1 MHYFSLLLL
10 LLHLCALYRTKS
22 TTHNTTKCS
31 TILKTTEEKRRTP
44 RTRNTRTSTPPRT
57 ITCSEEPK
65 KTRHRSSEKE
75 SIVFLVDCAKTN
87 RLPISKNYFYYGDD
101 ADDENTR
108 ESEQTQKSSN
118 YVQVALNA
126 YRNVLRDRVVCTPD
140 DEIGLVFYNTKNRSG
155 ELEFDN
161 IFVFHELAPITAE
174 RVGAIANFIDNGE
187 FGEMLFE
194 DQIGSSNYG
203 EEEDKEK
210 EEENAMNH
218 ALWTASH
225 MLSRN
230 AKTRRSAYVFTNDDA
245 VFRSKKEAEGTSSM
259 GTPKKEKKKSKSN
272 RKTAKEATIARCEE
286 MANAGVKLELFPGP
300 KIGDDG
306 KLVERDGEKEYA
318 FQNFDVS
325 EGSFWREALRKFRY
339 ARKKRE
345 KKEMT
350 RRRKIVMQTL
360 KDAGDDEEVQ
370 RMLKEEEEAWMERRK
385 IRNNGIEL
393 QQHKTVVKDTLNNNN
408 EDERASDEDECLDIV
423 LSSKTR
429 VENLEV
435 VSRRKV
441 TRRRPRKTKV
451 WFNDGTFALPFTV
464 VHLVQKTTKPAP
476 KYVDAEDHQDL
487 RTETV
492 YLDKESGEVVAPK
505 KSYLE
510 IGPEKQKV
518 IVKNAEKQATYA
530 ASKNFHANACKLGM
544 HCLGFVDT
552 SEVTQRDR
560 LLKGQG
566 KFVRA
571 DETVFGGK
579 EAFSALLTAC
589 AERHVS
595 VLCADV
601 YNAKSQVKYVALI
614 PQVENDA
621 YLGVPAGFHV
631 VKVPFRDDL
640 RQPEKAIGKSAPQ
653 TSATED
659 QIQAAEALVE
669 SLELQEYHPTRISN
683 PELQAHYK
691 ALEAIALNKRK
702 VEKISDD
709 TAPPIEQLWK
719 EHGVIAHIRNFS
731 QTTYG
736 IEQQD
741 RVGGNDEDADED
753 DDGNGIIG
761 LKRKARGGP
770 SKGGEKALKT
780 VVQEIRPGF
789 ETFVKR
795 AKKGSLS
802 ELTVDVLKTYLDAHN
817 LPKSGNKASII
828 SRIEKHAKDLDT
840 AKTVSGFEE
849 DGAAKEDDDIFF

>member
-1 MHYFSLLLL
+1 MFADFEDNGGEEEDSSDAEYADIDATADDNVFGG
-10 LLHLCALYRTKS
+10 TQKD
-22 TTHNTTKCS
+22 
-31 TILKTTEEKRRTP
+31 KT
-44 RTRNTRTSTPPRT
+44 SV
-57 ITCSEEPK
+57 
-65 KTRHRSSEKE
+65 SEKE

-101 ADDENTR
+101 ADDENTK

-203 EEEDKEK
+203 EEGDKEK

-259 GTPKKEKKKSKSN
+259 GTPKKEKKKSKSS

-325 EGSFWREALRKFRY
+325 EGSFWREALRKFRS

-441 TRRRPRKTKV
+441 TSRRPRKTKV

-464 VHLVQKTTKPAP
+464 VHFVQKTTKPAP

-595 VLCADV
+595 MLCADV

-761 LKRKARGGP
+761 LKRKARGGS

-789 ETFVKR
+789 ETFVKK

-849 DGAAKEDDDIFF
+849 DGAAKEDDDIFSSF

>member
-1 MHYFSLLLL
+1 MFDDFEDNGGEEEDSSDAEYADIDATADDNVFGG
-10 LLHLCALYRTKS
+10 TQKD
-22 TTHNTTKCS
+22 
-31 TILKTTEEKRRTP
+31 KT
-44 RTRNTRTSTPPRT
+44 S
-57 ITCSEEPK
+57 
-65 KTRHRSSEKE
+65 SSEKE

>member
-1 MHYFSLLLL
+1 MFDDFEDNGGEEEDSSDAEYADIDATADDNVFGG
-10 LLHLCALYRTKS
+10 TQKD
-22 TTHNTTKCS
+22 
-31 TILKTTEEKRRTP
+31 KT
-44 RTRNTRTSTPPRT
+44 SV
-57 ITCSEEPK
+57 
-65 KTRHRSSEKE
+65 SEKE

-203 EEEDKEK
+203 EEGDKEK

-306 KLVERDGEKEYA
+306 KLVERDGKKEYA

>member
-1 MHYFSLLLL
+1 MFDDFEDNGGEEEDSSDAEYADIDATADDNVFGG
-10 LLHLCALYRTKS
+10 TQKD
-22 TTHNTTKCS
+22 
-31 TILKTTEEKRRTP
+31 KT
-44 RTRNTRTSTPPRT
+44 S
-57 ITCSEEPK
+57 
-65 KTRHRSSEKE
+65 SSEKE

-101 ADDENTR
+101 ADDENTK

-429 VENLEV
+429 VENVEV

>member
-1 MHYFSLLLL
+1 MFDDFEDNGGEEEDSSDAEYADIDATADDNVFGG
-10 LLHLCALYRTKS
+10 TQKD
-22 TTHNTTKCS
+22 
-31 TILKTTEEKRRTP
+31 KT
-44 RTRNTRTSTPPRT
+44 S
-57 ITCSEEPK
+57 
-65 KTRHRSSEKE
+65 SSEKE

-101 ADDENTR
+101 ADDENTK

-464 VHLVQKTTKPAP
+464 VHLVQKKTKPAP

>member
-1 MHYFSLLLL
+1 MFDDFEDNGGEEEDSSDTEYADIDATADDNVFGG
-10 LLHLCALYRTKS
+10 TQKD
-22 TTHNTTKCS
+22 
-31 TILKTTEEKRRTP
+31 KT
-44 RTRNTRTSTPPRT
+44 S
-57 ITCSEEPK
+57 
-65 KTRHRSSEKE
+65 SSEKE

-101 ADDENTR
+101 ADDENTK

-203 EEEDKEK
+203 EKEDKEK

-245 VFRSKKEAEGTSSM
+245 VFRSKKEAERTSSM

>member
-1 MHYFSLLLL
+1 MFDDFEDNGGEEEDSSDAEYADIDATADDNVFGG
-10 LLHLCALYRTKS
+10 TQKD
-22 TTHNTTKCS
+22 
-31 TILKTTEEKRRTP
+31 KT
-44 RTRNTRTSTPPRT
+44 S
-57 ITCSEEPK
+57 
-65 KTRHRSSEKE
+65 SSEKE

-101 ADDENTR
+101 ADDENTK

-393 QQHKTVVKDTLNNNN
+393 QQHKTDVKDTLNNNN

-731 QTTYG
+731 QTTYD

>member
-1 MHYFSLLLL
+1 MFDDFEDNGGEEEDSSDAEYADIDATADDNVFGG
-10 LLHLCALYRTKS
+10 TQKD
-22 TTHNTTKCS
+22 
-31 TILKTTEEKRRTP
+31 KT
-44 RTRNTRTSTPPRT
+44 SV
-57 ITCSEEPK
+57 
-65 KTRHRSSEKE
+65 SEKE

-101 ADDENTR
+101 ADDENTK

-325 EGSFWREALRKFRY
+325 EGSFWREALRKFRS

-595 VLCADV
+595 MLCADV

-789 ETFVKR
+789 ETFVKK

>member
-1 MHYFSLLLL
+1 MFDDFEDNGGEEEDSSDAEYADIDATADDNVFGG
-10 LLHLCALYRTKS
+10 TQKD
-22 TTHNTTKCS
+22 
-31 TILKTTEEKRRTP
+31 KT
-44 RTRNTRTSTPPRT
+44 SV
-57 ITCSEEPK
+57 
-65 KTRHRSSEKE
+65 SEKE

-101 ADDENTR
+101 ADDENTK

-659 QIQAAEALVE
+659 QIQAVEALVE

-731 QTTYG
+731 QTTYD

>member
-1 MHYFSLLLL
+1 MFDDFEDNGGEEEDSSDAEYADIDATADDNVFGG
-10 LLHLCALYRTKS
+10 TQKD
-22 TTHNTTKCS
+22 
-31 TILKTTEEKRRTP
+31 KT
-44 RTRNTRTSTPPRT
+44 SV
-57 ITCSEEPK
+57 
-65 KTRHRSSEKE
+65 SEKE

-101 ADDENTR
+101 ADDENTK

-325 EGSFWREALRKFRY
+325 EGSFWREALRKFRS

-385 IRNNGIEL
+385 IRNNGNEL

-789 ETFVKR
+789 ETFVKK

>member
-1 MHYFSLLLL
+1 MFDDFEDNGGEEEDSSDAEYADIDVTADDGLFGG
-10 LLHLCALYRTKS
+10 TQKD
-22 TTHNTTKCS
+22 
-31 TILKTTEEKRRTP
+31 KT
-44 RTRNTRTSTPPRT
+44 S
-57 ITCSEEPK
+57 
-65 KTRHRSSEKE
+65 SSEKE

-101 ADDENTR
+101 TDDENTK

-245 VFRSKKEAEGTSSM
+245 VFRSKKEAERTSWM

-614 PQVENDA
+614 PQVENDS

-640 RQPEKAIGKSAPQ
+640 RQPEKAIGRTTAQ
-653 TSATED
+653 TSATET

-761 LKRKARGGP
+761 LKRKALSRGGS

-789 ETFVKR
+789 ETFVKK

>member
-1 MHYFSLLLL
+1 MFDDFEDNGGEEEDSSDTEYADIDATADDNVFGG
-10 LLHLCALYRTKS
+10 TQKD
-22 TTHNTTKCS
+22 
-31 TILKTTEEKRRTP
+31 KT
-44 RTRNTRTSTPPRT
+44 S
-57 ITCSEEPK
+57 
-65 KTRHRSSEKE
+65 SSEKE

-101 ADDENTR
+101 ADDENTK

-245 VFRSKKEAEGTSSM
+245 VFRSKKEAERTSSM

>member
-1 MHYFSLLLL
+1 MFDDFEDNGGEEEDSSDAEYADIDATADDNVFGG
-10 LLHLCALYRTKS
+10 TQKD
-22 TTHNTTKCS
+22 
-31 TILKTTEEKRRTP
+31 KT
-44 RTRNTRTSTPPRT
+44 SV
-57 ITCSEEPK
+57 
-65 KTRHRSSEKE
+65 SEKE

-101 ADDENTR
+101 ADDENTK

-245 VFRSKKEAEGTSSM
+245 VFRSKKEAEGASSM

-802 ELTVDVLKTYLDAHN
+802 ELTVDVLKTYLYAHN
-817 LPKSGNKASII
+817 LPKTGNKASII

>member
-1 MHYFSLLLL
+1 MFDDFEDNGGEEEDSSDAEYADIDATADDNVFGG
-10 LLHLCALYRTKS
+10 TQKD
-22 TTHNTTKCS
+22 
-31 TILKTTEEKRRTP
+31 KT
-44 RTRNTRTSTPPRT
+44 SV
-57 ITCSEEPK
+57 
-65 KTRHRSSEKE
+65 SEKE

-101 ADDENTR
+101 ADDENTK

-306 KLVERDGEKEYA
+306 KLVEHDGEKEYA

-325 EGSFWREALRKFRY
+325 EGSFWREALRKFRS

-393 QQHKTVVKDTLNNNN
+393 QQHKTDVKDTLNNNN

>member
-1 MHYFSLLLL
+1 MFDDFEDNGGEEEDSSDAEYADIDATADDNVFGG
-10 LLHLCALYRTKS
+10 TQKD
-22 TTHNTTKCS
+22 
-31 TILKTTEEKRRTP
+31 KT
-44 RTRNTRTSTPPRT
+44 S
-57 ITCSEEPK
+57 
-65 KTRHRSSEKE
+65 SSEKE

-101 ADDENTR
+101 TDDENTK

-325 EGSFWREALRKFRY
+325 EGSFWREALRKFRS

-385 IRNNGIEL
+385 IRNNGNEL

>member
-1 MHYFSLLLL
+1 MFDDFEDNGGEEEDSSDAEYADIDATADDNVFGG
-10 LLHLCALYRTKS
+10 TQKD
-22 TTHNTTKCS
+22 
-31 TILKTTEEKRRTP
+31 KT
-44 RTRNTRTSTPPRT
+44 S
-57 ITCSEEPK
+57 
-65 KTRHRSSEKE
+65 SSEKE

-101 ADDENTR
+101 ADDENTK

-325 EGSFWREALRKFRY
+325 EGSFWREALRKFRS

>member
-1 MHYFSLLLL
+1 MFADFEDNGREEEDSSDAEYADIDATADDNVFGG
-10 LLHLCALYRTKS
+10 TQKD
-22 TTHNTTKCS
+22 
-31 TILKTTEEKRRTP
+31 KT
-44 RTRNTRTSTPPRT
+44 SV
-57 ITCSEEPK
+57 
-65 KTRHRSSEKE
+65 SEKE

-101 ADDENTR
+101 TDDENTK

-140 DEIGLVFYNTKNRSG
+140 DEIGLVFYNTKKRSG

-789 ETFVKR
+789 ETFVKK

>member
-1 MHYFSLLLL
+1 MFDDFEDNGGEEEDSSDAEY
-10 LLHLCALYRTKS
+10 ADID
-22 TTHNTTKCS
+22 TTADDNVFGGTQKD
-31 TILKTTEEKRRTP
+31 KT
-44 RTRNTRTSTPPRT
+44 S
-57 ITCSEEPK
+57 
-65 KTRHRSSEKE
+65 SSEKE

-731 QTTYG
+731 QTTYD

>member
-1 MHYFSLLLL
+1 MFDDFEDNGGEEEDSSDAEYADIDATADDNVFGG
-10 LLHLCALYRTKS
+10 TQKD
-22 TTHNTTKCS
+22 
-31 TILKTTEEKRRTP
+31 KT
-44 RTRNTRTSTPPRT
+44 SV
-57 ITCSEEPK
+57 
-65 KTRHRSSEKE
+65 SEKE

-306 KLVERDGEKEYA
+306 KLVERDGKKEYA

-385 IRNNGIEL
+385 IRNKGIEL

>member
-1 MHYFSLLLL
+1 MFDDFEDNGGEEEDSSDAEYADIDATADDNVFGG
-10 LLHLCALYRTKS
+10 TQKD
-22 TTHNTTKCS
+22 
-31 TILKTTEEKRRTP
+31 KT
-44 RTRNTRTSTPPRT
+44 SV
-57 ITCSEEPK
+57 
-65 KTRHRSSEKE
+65 SEKE

-101 ADDENTR
+101 ADDENTK

-325 EGSFWREALRKFRY
+325 EGSFWRGALRKFRY

-385 IRNNGIEL
+385 IRNNGNEL
-393 QQHKTVVKDTLNNNN
+393 QQHKMVVKDTLNNNN

>member
-1 MHYFSLLLL
+1 MFDDFEDNGGEEEDSSDAEYADIDATADDNVFGG
-10 LLHLCALYRTKS
+10 TQKD
-22 TTHNTTKCS
+22 
-31 TILKTTEEKRRTP
+31 KT
-44 RTRNTRTSTPPRT
+44 SV
-57 ITCSEEPK
+57 
-65 KTRHRSSEKE
+65 SEKE

-101 ADDENTR
+101 ADDENTK

-385 IRNNGIEL
+385 IRNKGIEL

-571 DETVFGGK
+571 DETVFGGN
-579 EAFSALLTAC
+579 EAFSALLQAC

-595 VLCADV
+595 MLCADV

>member
-1 MHYFSLLLL
+1 MFDDFEDNGGEEEDSSDAEYADIDATADDNVFGG
-10 LLHLCALYRTKS
+10 TQKD
-22 TTHNTTKCS
+22 
-31 TILKTTEEKRRTP
+31 KT
-44 RTRNTRTSTPPRT
+44 SV
-57 ITCSEEPK
+57 
-65 KTRHRSSEKE
+65 SEKE

-101 ADDENTR
+101 ADDENTK

-441 TRRRPRKTKV
+441 TRRRPRKTKA

-492 YLDKESGEVVAPK
+492 YLDKESGEVVGRK

-731 QTTYG
+731 QTTYD

>member
-1 MHYFSLLLL
+1 MFDDFEENGGEEEDSSDAEYADIDATADDNVFGG
-10 LLHLCALYRTKS
+10 TQKD
-22 TTHNTTKCS
+22 
-31 TILKTTEEKRRTP
+31 KT
-44 RTRNTRTSTPPRT
+44 S
-57 ITCSEEPK
+57 
-65 KTRHRSSEKE
+65 SSEKE

-101 ADDENTR
+101 ADDENTK

-245 VFRSKKEAEGTSSM
+245 VFRSKKEAGRTSSM

>member
-1 MHYFSLLLL
+1 MFDDFEDNGGEEEDSSDAEYADIDATADDNVFGG
-10 LLHLCALYRTKS
+10 TQKD
-22 TTHNTTKCS
+22 
-31 TILKTTEEKRRTP
+31 KT
-44 RTRNTRTSTPPRT
+44 S
-57 ITCSEEPK
+57 
-65 KTRHRSSEKE
+65 SSEKE

-101 ADDENTR
+101 ADDENTK

-393 QQHKTVVKDTLNNNN
+393 QQHKTDVKDTLNNNN

-429 VENLEV
+429 VENVEV

>member
-1 MHYFSLLLL
+1 MFDDFEDNGGEEEDSSDTEYADIDATADDNVFGG
-10 LLHLCALYRTKS
+10 TQKD
-22 TTHNTTKCS
+22 
-31 TILKTTEEKRRTP
+31 KT
-44 RTRNTRTSTPPRT
+44 S
-57 ITCSEEPK
+57 
-65 KTRHRSSEKE
+65 SSEKE

-101 ADDENTR
+101 TDDENNN
-108 ESEQTQKSSN
+108 EGEQTQKSSN

-306 KLVERDGEKEYA
+306 KLVERDGEKVYA
-318 FQNFDVS
+318 FQNFNVS

-761 LKRKARGGP
+761 LKRKARGHGGGP

-789 ETFVKR
+789 ETFVKK

>member
-1 MHYFSLLLL
+1 MFDDFEDNGGEEEDSSDAEYADIDATADDNVFGG
-10 LLHLCALYRTKS
+10 TQKD
-22 TTHNTTKCS
+22 
-31 TILKTTEEKRRTP
+31 KT
-44 RTRNTRTSTPPRT
+44 SV
-57 ITCSEEPK
+57 
-65 KTRHRSSEKE
+65 SEKE

-101 ADDENTR
+101 ADDENTK

-245 VFRSKKEAEGTSSM
+245 VFRSKKEAERTSSM

-325 EGSFWREALRKFRY
+325 EGSFWREVLRKFRY

-385 IRNNGIEL
+385 IRNNGNEL

>member
-1 MHYFSLLLL
+1 MFADFEDNGGEEEDSSDAEYADIDATADDNVFGG
-10 LLHLCALYRTKS
+10 TQKD
-22 TTHNTTKCS
+22 
-31 TILKTTEEKRRTP
+31 KT
-44 RTRNTRTSTPPRT
+44 SV
-57 ITCSEEPK
+57 
-65 KTRHRSSEKE
+65 SEKE

-101 ADDENTR
+101 ADDENTK

-259 GTPKKEKKKSKSN
+259 GTPKKEKKKRKSS

-761 LKRKARGGP
+761 LKRKARGGS

-789 ETFVKR
+789 ETFVKK

-849 DGAAKEDDDIFF
+849 DGAAKEDDDIFSSF

>member
-1 MHYFSLLLL
+1 MFDDFEDNGGEEEDSSDAEYADIDATADDNVFGG
-10 LLHLCALYRTKS
+10 TQKD
-22 TTHNTTKCS
+22 
-31 TILKTTEEKRRTP
+31 KT
-44 RTRNTRTSTPPRT
+44 SV
-57 ITCSEEPK
+57 
-65 KTRHRSSEKE
+65 SEKE

-101 ADDENTR
+101 ADDENTK

-203 EEEDKEK
+203 EEGDKEK

-595 VLCADV
+595 MLCADV

>member
-1 MHYFSLLLL
+1 MFDDFEDNGGEEEDSSDAEYADIDATADDNVFGG
-10 LLHLCALYRTKS
+10 TQKD
-22 TTHNTTKCS
+22 
-31 TILKTTEEKRRTP
+31 KT
-44 RTRNTRTSTPPRT
+44 SV
-57 ITCSEEPK
+57 
-65 KTRHRSSEKE
+65 SEKE

-101 ADDENTR
+101 ADDENTK

-245 VFRSKKEAEGTSSM
+245 VFRSKKEAEGMSSM

-595 VLCADV
+595 MLCADV

>member
-1 MHYFSLLLL
+1 MFDDFEDNGGEEEDSSDAEYADIDATADDNVFGG
-10 LLHLCALYRTKS
+10 TQKD
-22 TTHNTTKCS
+22 
-31 TILKTTEEKRRTP
+31 KT
-44 RTRNTRTSTPPRT
+44 S
-57 ITCSEEPK
+57 
-65 KTRHRSSEKE
+65 SSEKE

-101 ADDENTR
+101 ADDENTK

-761 LKRKARGGP
+761 LKRKALSRGGS

>member
-1 MHYFSLLLL
+1 MFDDFEDNGGEEEDSSDAEYADIDATADDGPFGGDK
-10 LLHLCALYRTKS
+10 RD
-22 TTHNTTKCS
+22 
-31 TILKTTEEKRRTP
+31 KT
-44 RTRNTRTSTPPRT
+44 
-57 ITCSEEPK
+57 
-65 KTRHRSSEKE
+65 SSSVRE

-87 RLPISKNYFYYGDD
+87 RLPMSKNYFYHGDD
-101 ADDENTR
+101 TDDESNEEDER
-108 ESEQTQKSSN
+108 EQKSSN

-140 DEIGLVFYNTKNRSG
+140 DEIALVFYNTKKRSG

-194 DQIGSSNYG
+194 DTIGSSNYG
-203 EEEDKEK
+203 EEEEEEK

-230 AKTRRSAYVFTNDDA
+230 AKTRRSAYVFTNDDE

-325 EGSFWREALRKFRY
+325 EGSFWREALRKFRS

-350 RRRKIVMQTL
+350 LRRKIVMQTL

-385 IRNNGIEL
+385 IRNNGNEL

-408 EDERASDEDECLDIV
+408 NNNEDGNNFDERASDEDECVDIV

-579 EAFSALLTAC
+579 EAFSALLKAC

-595 VLCADV
+595 MLCADV

-640 RQPEKAIGKSAPQ
+640 RQPEKAIAKSAPQ
-653 TSATED
+653 TSATET

-736 IEQQD
+736 VEQQD
-741 RVGGNDEDADED
+741 KRVGNDEDADED

-761 LKRKARGGP
+761 LKRKALSRGGP

-789 ETFVKR
+789 DTFVKK

-802 ELTVDVLKTYLDAHN
+802 EYTVDVLKTYLDAHN

-828 SRIEKHAKDLDT
+828 SRIEKHAKDLSCEDT
-840 AKTVSGFEE
+840 AKTGSGFEE
-849 DGAAKEDDDIFF
+849 DGAAKEDDDIFSSF

>member
-1 MHYFSLLLL
+1 MFDDFEDNGGEEEDSSDTEYADIDATADDNVFGG
-10 LLHLCALYRTKS
+10 TQKD
-22 TTHNTTKCS
+22 
-31 TILKTTEEKRRTP
+31 KT
-44 RTRNTRTSTPPRT
+44 S
-57 ITCSEEPK
+57 
-65 KTRHRSSEKE
+65 SSEKE

-230 AKTRRSAYVFTNDDA
+230 AKTRRSAYVLTNDDA

-272 RKTAKEATIARCEE
+272 RKTAKEATIA
-286 MANAGVKLELFPGP
+286 GP

-350 RRRKIVMQTL
+350 RRRKIGMQTL

>member
-1 MHYFSLLLL
+1 MFDDFEDNGGEEEDSSDAEYADIDATADDNVFGG
-10 LLHLCALYRTKS
+10 TQKD
-22 TTHNTTKCS
+22 
-31 TILKTTEEKRRTP
+31 KT
-44 RTRNTRTSTPPRT
+44 SV
-57 ITCSEEPK
+57 
-65 KTRHRSSEKE
+65 SEKE

-101 ADDENTR
+101 ADDENTK

-761 LKRKARGGP
+761 LKRKARGGS

-789 ETFVKR
+789 ETFVKK

>member
-1 MHYFSLLLL
+1 MFDDFEDNGGEEEDSSDAEYADIDATADDNVFGG
-10 LLHLCALYRTKS
+10 TQKD
-22 TTHNTTKCS
+22 
-31 TILKTTEEKRRTP
+31 KT
-44 RTRNTRTSTPPRT
+44 SV
-57 ITCSEEPK
+57 
-65 KTRHRSSEKE
+65 SEKE

-101 ADDENTR
+101 ADDENTK

-306 KLVERDGEKEYA
+306 KLVEHDGEKEYA

-385 IRNNGIEL
+385 IRNNGNEL
-393 QQHKTVVKDTLNNNN
+393 QQHKMVVKDTLNNNN

>member
-1 MHYFSLLLL
+1 MFDDFEDNGGEEEDSSDAEYADIDATADDNVFGG
-10 LLHLCALYRTKS
+10 TQKD
-22 TTHNTTKCS
+22 
-31 TILKTTEEKRRTP
+31 KT
-44 RTRNTRTSTPPRT
+44 SV
-57 ITCSEEPK
+57 
-65 KTRHRSSEKE
+65 SEKE

-761 LKRKARGGP
+761 LKRKALSRGGS

>member
-1 MHYFSLLLL
+1 MFDDFEDNGGEEEDSSDAEYADIDATADDNVFGG
-10 LLHLCALYRTKS
+10 TQKD
-22 TTHNTTKCS
+22 
-31 TILKTTEEKRRTP
+31 KT
-44 RTRNTRTSTPPRT
+44 S
-57 ITCSEEPK
+57 
-65 KTRHRSSEKE
+65 SSEKE

-101 ADDENTR
+101 ADDENTK

-306 KLVERDGEKEYA
+306 KLVERDGEKVYA

>member
-1 MHYFSLLLL
+1 MFDDFEDNGEEEDSSDAEYADIDATADDLGGGGFQ
-10 LLHLCALYRTKS
+10 RD
-22 TTHNTTKCS
+22 
-31 TILKTTEEKRRTP
+31 KT
-44 RTRNTRTSTPPRT
+44 S
-57 ITCSEEPK
+57 
-65 KTRHRSSEKE
+65 SSERE

-101 ADDENTR
+101 TDDENNK
-108 ESEQTQKSSN
+108 EDEQEQKSSN

-126 YRNVLRDRVVCTPD
+126 YRNVLRDRVVCSPD
-140 DEIGLVFYNTKNRSG
+140 DEIGLVFYNTKKRQG

-325 EGSFWREALRKFRY
+325 EGSFWREALRKFRS

-370 RMLKEEEEAWMERRK
+370 RMLKEEEEAWTERRK
-385 IRNNGIEL
+385 IRNNGNEL
-393 QQHKTVVKDTLNNNN
+393 QQHKTVVVKDTLNNNN

-530 ASKNFHANACKLGM
+530 ASKNFHSNACKLGM

-571 DETVFGGK
+571 DETVFGGN
-579 EAFSALLTAC
+579 EAFSALLQAC

-595 VLCADV
+595 MLCADV

-640 RQPEKAIGKSAPQ
+640 RQPEKAIGRTTAQ
-653 TSATED
+653 TSATET

-741 RVGGNDEDADED
+741 RVGNDVLDADED

-761 LKRKARGGP
+761 LKRKALSRGGS

-849 DGAAKEDDDIFF
+849 DGAAKEDDDIFSSF